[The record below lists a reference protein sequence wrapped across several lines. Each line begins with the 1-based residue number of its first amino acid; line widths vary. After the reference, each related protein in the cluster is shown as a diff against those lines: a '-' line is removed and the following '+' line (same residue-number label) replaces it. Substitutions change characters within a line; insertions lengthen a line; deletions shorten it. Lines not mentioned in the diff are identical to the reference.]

1 MIAVNNLATYLLLLF
16 IVVAFCVVIWW
27 LAEWVIRLRD
37 ANEEMDRD
45 LCDAEDQLREH
56 AVLLRD
62 LEVMR
67 RALASAPARLTAL
80 ENRNRIL
87 VTEEGEDDVVYVSG

>member
-1 MIAVNNLATYLLLLF
+1 MTVNNFATYLLLLF
-16 IVVAFCVVIWW
+16 IVMIFCVVIWW

-45 LCDAEDQLREH
+45 LADAEEQLREH
-56 AVLLRD
+56 AAILRD

-67 RALASAPARLTAL
+67 RKLESVPARITAI
-80 ENRNRIL
+80 ENRTRVL
-87 VTEEGEDDVVYVSG
+87 RVDEEDDDVVYATS